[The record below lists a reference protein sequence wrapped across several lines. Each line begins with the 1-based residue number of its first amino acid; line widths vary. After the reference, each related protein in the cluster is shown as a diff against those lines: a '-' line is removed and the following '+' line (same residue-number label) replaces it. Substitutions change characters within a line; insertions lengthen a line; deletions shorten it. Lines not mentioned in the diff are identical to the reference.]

1 MQHQVEVG
9 STTVPD
15 WIWITA
21 LIALVLA
28 FFTDFYGLGTIWQNR
43 GSWYRVYYDEIPTV
57 MAKLYALHAFK
68 DSDGL
73 LEGHI
78 KVRVEALNY
87 DGDVCYRV
95 KVPNWVFK
103 DLKCIITEEM
113 KRETL
118 GLHR

>member
-1 MQHQVEVG
+1 
-9 STTVPD
+9 VPD
-15 WIWITA
+15 WVWITA
-21 LIALVLA
+21 LIALGLA

-57 MAKLYALHAFK
+57 MAKLYALHAFS

-73 LEGHI
+73 LAGHI
-78 KVRVEALNY
+78 KIRVGALNF
-87 DGDVCYRV
+87 DGDVYYKV

-103 DLKCIITEEM
+103 NLEYTMTEDI

>member
-1 MQHQVEVG
+1 MRHQAEVG

-21 LIALVLA
+21 LIALGLA

-43 GSWYRVYYDEIPTV
+43 GSWYKINYDELPIV
-57 MAKLYALHAFK
+57 MANLYILGAFK

-73 LEGHI
+73 LAGYAKL
-78 KVRVEALNY
+78 KVHPLNLSGSFY
-87 DGDVCYRV
+87 YEV

-103 DLKCIITEEM
+103 NLEYDISEAAKLKA
-113 KRETL
+113 L